1 MGTPHAGGISLVNAP
16 LSSREAEE
24 LLYTEALLLDESRW
38 EEWLELYLPDSVFWV
53 PAWRDET
60 TPTQDPES
68 ELSLIYYRG
77 RRNLEDRVWR
87 ARSGMSVAST
97 PPSRV
102 VHAITNVLVER
113 ADSSEAIISSCF
125 TVHLYDRRSDRTH
138 VFFGRYQHALQCVD
152 GAWRIAAKKILLLND
167 VIPTVVDF
175 YSI

>member
-1 MGTPHAGGISLVNAP
+1 MGAPYTRRIGLVSAP
-16 LSSREAEE
+16 LSGREAEE
-24 LLYTEALLLDESRW
+24 FLYTEALLLDESRW
-38 EEWLELYLPDSVFWV
+38 DEWLDMYLPDSVFWV

-60 TPTQDPES
+60 TPTQDPDS

-113 ADSSEAIISSCF
+113 ADSDEAVLSSCF
-125 TVHLYDRRSDRTH
+125 TVHLFDRRSDRSH
-138 VFFGRYQHALQCVD
+138 VFFGRYQHRLQRLD
-152 GAWRIAAKKILLLND
+152 GDWRIARKKILLLND